1 MLNAADATVFNALEG
16 TDPSFDD
23 GAKWPHSASHLVHV
37 SLLSRSASPS
47 SALSAQALVEMSGK
61 LPL

>member
-1 MLNAADATVFNALEG
+1 MLNTADATVFPSLEG

-47 SALSAQALVEMSGK
+47 SALSGQALVVLAG
-61 LPL
+61 